1 MVSPRY
7 SVSNIRTLFSLIS
20 SHAPILCLRLPSTPR
35 FYKIRDQAPGSTSLL
50 SFVSD
55 AAVFPDPLFLKDCG
69 FDLICPSGGGSHR
82 AMAGCRPLPGM
93 LAGCAA
99 ADAQRPRPG
108 ASPPRKKFVTQC
120 SSSASGIMEN
130 HSTHLAPGSAPSDLV
145 PAPGM
150 WPFSRVRR
158 GLCLCG
164 GNAASTRCPPSRG
177 TASPVWPEAPRTPL
191 CSWGVALPTRAPPG
205 MELRSFSLCSPCL
218 QSLQGIYSLSFFPF

>member
-35 FYKIRDQAPGSTSLL
+35 FYKIRDQAPGSTSLP

-130 HSTHLAPGSAPSDLV
+130 HDTHLVSSFALNDLV
-145 PAPGM
+145 PGPGNVVILPGPLEPCLWGLTQPLPGVPPAGEPLLPCVLKNPGLHSAPGDS
-150 WPFSRVRR
+150 PFSPEHHQV
-158 GLCLCG
+158 LSCG
-164 GNAASTRCPPSRG
+164 VSDSAQIG
-177 TASPVWPEAPRTPL
+177 
-191 CSWGVALPTRAPPG
+191 RAHV
-205 MELRSFSLCSPCL
+205 
-218 QSLQGIYSLSFFPF
+218 